1 MINDLVRWFLDVPSF
16 PGIMEDD
23 DLGLHPLDIFH
34 RGLCGGRPQ
43 HEESNEGFLV
53 IPTATEL
60 GEAGVHFK
68 VSSTPWLHDVA
79 FENGVLSL
87 PALTVSDSSEKH
99 LLNLRAFEQLHSS
112 AGTHVKNYLSLMDK
126 IIDTERDTRLL
137 RSKGIVKNLIGSD
150 KALADLFNR
159 LTLGQTTAQTK
170 KLSRVFQEVKEHCGK
185 RRNRWRAFFV
195 HTYLRNP
202 WAFISLIAAVIL
214 LVATIMQTVYTVV
227 PFYTKN

>member
-1 MINDLVRWFLDVPSF
+1 M
-16 PGIMEDD
+16 
-23 DLGLHPLDIFH
+23 
-34 RGLCGGRPQ
+34 
-43 HEESNEGFLV
+43 
-53 IPTATEL
+53 
-60 GEAGVHFK
+60 
-68 VSSTPWLHDVA
+68 
-79 FENGVLSL
+79 
-87 PALTVSDSSEKH
+87 
-99 LLNLRAFEQLHSS
+99 LNLRAFEQLHSS